1 MGGLRA
7 AGWKA
12 ANAAVRQAARRT
24 ACRTACRAGCQS
36 AAALLLLLL
45 ALLTPPAEAA
55 EAAELAGASAVCVAV
70 DSQNA
75 PFMFARGELA
85 EGLYP
90 LLVRAAFRRMDTA
103 VRLEAMPWSRALRQ
117 LDQAECGVAGIYRN
131 RERLQKYDFSAS
143 IFIERV
149 RLYARR
155 ERGLSFAGIADLA
168 GLRVGVIR
176 GWSYGDAFDQA
187 RRSGQVT
194 TEEVAAD
201 AQNFSKLASGR
212 LDAVLA
218 VEQAGAALLAGGAY
232 PSVRALPQPLA
243 VNSTH
248 LAFHKSARSV
258 ALLKRFDA
266 AMEQLRRDGTHDRLV
281 VQALLT
287 Q

>member
-1 MGGLRA
+1 
-7 AGWKA
+7 
-12 ANAAVRQAARRT
+12 V
-24 ACRTACRAGCQS
+24 
-36 AAALLLLLL
+36 
-45 ALLTPPAEAA
+45 
-55 EAAELAGASAVCVAV
+55 AELATAPAVCVAV

-75 PFMFARGELA
+75 PFMFVRAEVA

-90 LLVRAAFRRMDTA
+90 QLIRAAFQHMDTA
-103 VRLEAMPWSRALRQ
+103 VRLEAIPWSRALRQ

-131 RERLQKYDFSAS
+131 GERLLKYDFSAP
-143 IFIERV
+143 IFVERV

-155 ERGLSFAGIADLA
+155 ERGLSFSSLADLG
-168 GLRVGVIR
+168 GLRIGVIR

-187 RRSGQVT
+187 RRDGLLVA
-194 TEEVAAD
+194 EEVAAD

-218 VEQAGAALLAGGAY
+218 VEQAGTALLAGGAY
-232 PSVRALPQPLA
+232 PSVQVLAHPLA

-248 LAFHKSARSV
+248 LAFHKSTQSGP
-258 ALLKRFDA
+258 LLKRFDE

-281 VQALLT
+281 VQALLS

>member
-1 MGGLRA
+1 
-7 AGWKA
+7 
-12 ANAAVRQAARRT
+12 V
-24 ACRTACRAGCQS
+24 
-36 AAALLLLLL
+36 LLWL
-45 ALLTPPAEAA
+45 ALVAPPSG
-55 EAAELAGASAVCVAV
+55 AAELAGTPVVCVAV

-75 PFMFARGELA
+75 PFMFARAGLA

-90 LLVRAAFRRMDTA
+90 QLVRAAFQHMDTA
-103 VRLEAMPWSRALRQ
+103 VKLEAIPWSRALRQ

-131 RERLQKYDFSAS
+131 TERLHKYDFSAAL
-143 IFIERV
+143 FIERV

-176 GWSYGDAFDQA
+176 GWSYGDAFDRA
-187 RRSGQVT
+187 RRTGEVT
-194 TEEVAAD
+194 VEEVAAD
-201 AQNFSKLASGR
+201 AQNFGKLASGR

-232 PSVRALPQPLA
+232 PSVQVLPRPLA

-248 LAFHKSARSV
+248 LAFHKSTHSA
-258 ALLKRFDA
+258 ALLKRFDD
-266 AMEQLRRDGTHDRLV
+266 AMEHLRRDGTHDRLV
-281 VQALLT
+281 VQALLN

>member
-1 MGGLRA
+1 MRAGLKSGIRWLCRA
-7 AGWKA
+7 ASK
-12 ANAAVRQAARRT
+12 
-24 ACRTACRAGCQS
+24 S
-36 AAALLLLLL
+36 APVLLLWLVLP
-45 ALLTPPAEAA
+45 APPAH
-55 EAAELAGASAVCVAV
+55 AAELAGTPAVCVAV

-75 PFMFARGELA
+75 PFMFVRGGVA

-90 LLVRAAFRRMDTA
+90 QLVRAAFQQMDTA
-103 VRLEAMPWSRALRQ
+103 VKLEAIPWSRALRQ

-131 RERLQKYDFSAS
+131 AERLQKYDFSAA

-187 RRSGQVT
+187 RRTGQVT
-194 TEEVAAD
+194 VEEVPAD
-201 AQNFSKLASGR
+201 AQNFGKLASGR

-232 PSVRALPQPLA
+232 PSVQVLPRPLA

-248 LAFHKSARSV
+248 LAFHKSTHSA

-266 AMEQLRRDGTHDRLV
+266 AMDHLRRDGTHDRLV
-281 VQALLT
+281 VQVLLT